1 MTKLQTVRELPLI
14 WCNGLL
20 LFVEDYESKDI
31 IKKQTEGIL
40 YLQSF
45 VYTKSKKI
53 QESKWNGYSVE
64 VLDFTGYSIY
74 EDLTKSILEIEK

>member
-1 MTKLQTVRELPLI
+1 MTKLQTVKEQPLI

-45 VYTKSKKI
+45 VYTKSKLI